1 MVFIK
6 KNSAIKI
13 IYYLMSIDGEV
24 SKEELDK
31 FSEIGSEL
39 IGEKFDLV
47 KNQIID
53 ECVKYVEEYREEESY
68 DILQEGVDEAL
79 SNRAEKLDDG
89 ITARHLLWNLITV
102 SHSDGNHIKDEER
115 LISHITRVLKVEK
128 SIYLEMKQL
137 ISTAFAIQNELVLL
151 ENSNRPY
158 GEIRPLVEEAEK
170 RKNVIAEAGKALI
183 EDELIYYDPVEDAK
197 KENALLNTGKKVTDT
212 VTSNAKEFGDKT
224 QKTFKDAT
232 NFVSGKASE
241 GANGIKSGAGKLF
254 SRAKGLTQK
263 NKSEEGGK

>member
-1 MVFIK
+1 MVFIE
-6 KNSAIKI
+6 KNSAVKI
-13 IYYLMSIDGEV
+13 VYFLMSIDGEV

-39 IGEKFDLV
+39 IGEEFNFV
-47 KNQIID
+47 KNQIVD
-53 ECVKYVEEYREEESY
+53 ECEKYVEEYKEEESY

-79 SNRAEKLDDG
+79 NNRAEKLDNG

-115 LISHITRVLKVEK
+115 LISHISRVLKVEK
-128 SIYLEMKQL
+128 SIYSEMKQL
-137 ISTAFAIQNELVLL
+137 ISTAFVIQNELVLL
-151 ENSNRPY
+151 ENSNRSY

-183 EDELIYYDPVEDAK
+183 EDEMIYYEPVDDEK
-197 KENALLNTGKKVTDT
+197 KENMLLNTGKKVTDT
-212 VTSNAKEFGDKT
+212 VTSNAKELGDKT

-232 NFVSGKASE
+232 EFVSGKASQ
-241 GANGIKSGAGKLF
+241 GANGIKNGAEKLF
-254 SRAKGLTQK
+254 SKAKGLKKT
-263 NKSEEGGK
+263 NKSEEEGA